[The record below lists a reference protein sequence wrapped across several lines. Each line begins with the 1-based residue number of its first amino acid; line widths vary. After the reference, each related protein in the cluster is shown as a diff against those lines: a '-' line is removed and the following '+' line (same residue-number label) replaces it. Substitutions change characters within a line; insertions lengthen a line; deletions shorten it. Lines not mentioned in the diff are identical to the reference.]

1 MRQLDIWN
9 KVTQYLLKIDWTE
22 FGLAILIFLVFL
34 LLRKL
39 FTKYLFRL
47 IIYFS
52 KKTPTEIFTNIL
64 LAFERPLRVFF
75 VVLGAYLSLEYLDSV
90 EKMKMASWIGNV
102 YASFIIA
109 LLGWG
114 LYNYTSEH
122 SSLFYRFTKKIELDE
137 DSMIVPFL
145 SKLLRFAIIAI
156 TLAII
161 LEKWGYKV
169 NGLVAGLGLGGLAFA
184 LAAQDTISNFF
195 GGVIIVTERPFS
207 KGDWILT
214 PTVEGTVEDITFRST
229 KIRTF
234 ANALVTVPNSKLA
247 SEAITNWSEMKKRRI
262 TFNLRIAY
270 HTPREKL
277 EKVTRRIEA
286 LIKNHEEVHKDL
298 ILVNFDTFNES
309 SYDIYIYF
317 FTITTEWKKWLE
329 IKEDINFKI
338 IDILNEEGVEIAFP
352 IRKIH
357 VEQDG
362 HMMGTVQSEK
372 RG

>member
-1 MRQLDIWN
+1 MDIWN
-9 KVTQYLLKIDWTE
+9 KLTQYLLQIEWAE
-22 FGLAILIFLVFL
+22 FGIAILIFLAFI

-39 FTKYLFRL
+39 FTNYLFKL
-47 IIYFS
+47 IIYLS
-52 KKTPTEIFTNIL
+52 KKTPTEVFTNVL

-102 YASFIIA
+102 YSSFIIA

-114 LYNYTSEH
+114 LYNYTSEN

-145 SKLLRFAIIAI
+145 SKILRFAIIAI

-161 LEKWGYKV
+161 LERWGYKV

-184 LAAQDTISNFF
+184 LAAQDTVANFF
-195 GGVIIVTERPFS
+195 GGVVIVTERPFS

-234 ANALVTVPNSKLA
+234 ANAVVTVPNSKLA
-247 SEAITNWSEMKKRRI
+247 NEAITNWSEMKKRRI
-262 TFNLRIAY
+262 TFNLKISYQTSRD
-270 HTPREKL
+270 KL
-277 EKVTRRIEA
+277 EKVTRRIES
-286 LIKNHEEVHKDL
+286 LIKNHEEVHKDV
-298 ILVNFDTFNES
+298 ILVNFDAFSES

-317 FTITTEWKKWLE
+317 FTITTEWEKWLQ
-329 IKEDINFKI
+329 IKEEINFKI
-338 IDILNEEGVEIAFP
+338 IEILNEERVEIAFP
-352 IRKIH
+352 SRKIH
-357 VEQDG
+357 VEQDSDKLG
-362 HMMGTVQSEK
+362 AKPIT
-372 RG
+372 